1 MTRSTRKRPDFVS
14 PSQKAKTAVVQQIA
28 RLARRAHLDYDGFL
42 YVCQQARRKLGLRK
56 PRRERRLP
64 QLLTEAELKR
74 FFDVI
79 QNCGDVQHEIMLK
92 LLFYTAVRVSEL
104 VRIEV
109 ADVDLK
115 HNKIFIDRGKGAKDR
130 VWAAA
135 HTRSYVPGKVMCRE
149 WPGSTGDT
157 GCQGVALVPG

>member
-1 MTRSTRKRPDFVS
+1 VRAGFGEHEQTLFGCECPLLEQVVFRAGAPHAGYNRLSSGEGIEYYSISQNGGKTNFPLLRRDIPMTRSTRKHPDFVS

-92 LLFYTAVRVSEL
+92 LLF
-104 VRIEV
+104 
-109 ADVDLK
+109 
-115 HNKIFIDRGKGAKDR
+115 
-130 VWAAA
+130 
-135 HTRSYVPGKVMCRE
+135 
-149 WPGSTGDT
+149 
-157 GCQGVALVPG
+157 